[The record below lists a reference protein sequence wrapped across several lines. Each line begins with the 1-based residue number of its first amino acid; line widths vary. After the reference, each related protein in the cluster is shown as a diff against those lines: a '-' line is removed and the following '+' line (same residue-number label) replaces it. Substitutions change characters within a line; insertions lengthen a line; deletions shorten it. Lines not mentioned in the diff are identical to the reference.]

1 MASRKR
7 PLSPHLMVYKPQITS
22 ILSITHRATG
32 VALAFGAL
40 LLANWVISGIYG
52 PDAFAMAQNLLGSI
66 VGKIILFGL
75 TLSLFF
81 HLGNGIRHLAWDIGK
96 GYELTHLRTSGMV
109 VIIFTIVMSIATWF
123 AAYSVAGGN

>member
-1 MASRKR
+1 MAQKTR

-40 LLANWVISGIYG
+40 LLANWVISGLYG
-52 PDAFAMAQNLLGSI
+52 PDAFAMAQDLLSSV

-81 HLGNGIRHLAWDIGK
+81 HLGNGIRHLFWDVGK
-96 GYELTHLRTSGMV
+96 GYELSTLRTSGMV
-109 VIIFTIVMSIATWF
+109 VIVFTIVMSLLTWY
-123 AAYSVAGGN
+123 AAYSVAGDI